1 MAITIDQAFITQFG
15 DEVKHA
21 YQLESRLIGAVRKR
35 EGVIGSVSKF
45 QKLGAVSAYTKT
57 RNADLTVLEPA
68 HSQVDVTLVDHYATT
83 LADDLDLLKTN
94 VDIKQEYVKVVSKS
108 LGKKT
113 DEVIIA
119 ALTAGTNVPTT
130 NSGAMSLDRWL
141 EIKLEMDNAAVPDMD
156 RTIVFGAKSIADL
169 LSTTEVTSADYN
181 SVQALTRGS
190 LNSFLGF
197 NVISVPDSYLTLN
210 ATPTPDTRVNL
221 AFHREALGVAIGQNI
236 KTSIEWSPDKHAWWV
251 KGVLSM
257 GAAIVDADGVVEFEV
272 NI

>member
-1 MAITIDQAFITQFG
+1 MAITIDQAFITQFN

-35 EGVIGSVSKF
+35 EGVIGSTSKF
-45 QKLGAVSAYTKT
+45 QTLGAVSAYSKV

-68 HSQVDVTLVDHYATT
+68 HAQVTVTLTDHYATT

-94 VDIKQEYVKVVSKS
+94 VDIKQEYVKVVSKA
-108 LGKKT
+108 LGRKT
-113 DEVIIA
+113 DEIIIT

-141 EIKLEMDNAAVPDMD
+141 EIKLAMDNAAVPEAD
-156 RTIVFGAKSIADL
+156 RNIIFGAKAMSDL

-197 NVISVPDSYLTLN
+197 NVHQVPDSYLALN

-236 KTSIEWSPDKHAWWV
+236 KTYIEWSPDKHAFWV
-251 KGVLSM
+251 KGVMSM
-257 GAAIVDADGVVEFEV
+257 GAAIVDPTGVIEFEV
-272 NI
+272 NV